1 MQSLFLIYATV
12 LGGWKEMWSHGI
24 SLGKREVGLNFRSP
38 VSVIMSESLLQHP
51 RHDYR
56 IESGVAGELGN
67 CLESKSHSREE
78 WN

>member
-1 MQSLFLIYATV
+1 M
-12 LGGWKEMWSHGI
+12 
-24 SLGKREVGLNFRSP
+24 
-38 VSVIMSESLLQHP
+38 IMSESLLQHP